1 MGLNIPNSL
10 TIARIM
16 LAPVLAVAMQPDV
29 ATSIPA
35 AVFAA
40 GMTSDVVDGYLAR
53 SRGLVT
59 RFGTLMDP
67 IADKL
72 FVGTALVCLAATNRI
87 ALWVVLIVFAREL
100 LVTALRLAARR
111 QGVIIPANRLGKL
124 KTVMQASVV
133 FVLLVADPTG
143 TIAQALVY
151 LMVAVTLLSGF
162 VYAAGYMRGRR
173 ILVPRVASPSTAGAR
188 ATIG

>member
-1 MGLNIPNSL
+1 MNIPNSL
-10 TIARIM
+10 TIARIL
-16 LAPVLAVAMQPDV
+16 LAPLLAVAMLPDV
-29 ATSIPA
+29 ATSIAA
-35 AVFAA
+35 AVFAV
-40 GMTSDVVDGYLAR
+40 GMASDLVDGHLAR

-72 FVGTALVCLAATNRI
+72 FVGTAMICLAATNRI
-87 ALWVVLIVFAREL
+87 ALWVVLTVFAREL
-100 LVTALRLAARR
+100 LVTGLRLAARR
-111 QGVIIPANRLGKL
+111 RNVIIPANQLGKL
-124 KTVMQASVV
+124 KTVLQALVV

-143 TIAQALVY
+143 TIVQALVY
-151 LMVAVTLLSGF
+151 AMVAATVVSGA

-173 ILVPRVASPSTAGAR
+173 ILAPRVATASTAGAR